1 MMTKTYVFPDLHGG
15 LFHLGKACDAVI
27 ADGLTDN
34 DTMVFLGDYIDRGS
48 HSADVI
54 AGLRSAQM
62 LRDKTVMLS
71 GNHEM
76 MMLSA
81 LTEGGEQLGGWLING
96 GNATIESYRD
106 KLGVI
111 DEAAM
116 KDDAQWFATLPVYHE
131 DAHRVYV
138 HAKVDPSLPLD
149 EQQLRTVHWE
159 RYKSEDGTGYN
170 GKHVVHG
177 HEADQRGPITVGDRT
192 CLDTGAIWT
201 GRYVVGVF
209 DDDTPG
215 GPVKVLEVLA

>member
-1 MMTKTYVFPDLHGG
+1 MMTKTYAFPDLHGR
-15 LFHLGKACDAVI
+15 FDHLLGAIKAVKD
-27 ADGLTDN
+27 DGLTDD
-34 DTMVFLGDYIDRGS
+34 DTLVFLGDYIDRGPQ
-48 HSADVI
+48 SAEIVASLRGLMGDRPNVI
-54 AGLRSAQM
+54 C
-62 LRDKTVMLS
+62 LS
-71 GNHEM
+71 GNHEYM
-76 MMLSA
+76 MVWGLQH
-81 LTEGGEQLGGWLING
+81 GDEQLQGWAVNG
-96 GNATIESYRD
+96 GVMTIASYTD
-106 KLGVI
+106 GLG
-111 DEAAM
+111 DLDQQTMA
-116 KDDAQWFATLPVYHE
+116 DDCVWFLALPTTHE

-149 EQQLRTVHWE
+149 EQQLKTVHWE
-159 RYKSEDGTGYN
+159 RYKREDGTGYN